1 MIVPAPRLG
10 ARVMVATQ
18 PIDFRAGINRLV
30 ALTSQ
35 VLGSDPYCG
44 DVFVYRSKRADRLKI
59 LHWDGSGMI
68 LATKWL
74 ESGAFRWPPVRDGKI
89 HLSMAEYTALL
100 SGLDWVKLAPQP
112 VKKPQL
118 VG

>member
-1 MIVPAPRLG
+1 MIAPSLQPG
-10 ARVMVATQ
+10 ARVLVATQ

-35 VLGSDPYCG
+35 VLAADPYCG
-44 DVFVYRSKRADRLKI
+44 DVFVYRSKRADRCKI

-74 ESGAFRWPPVRDGKI
+74 EAGAFRWPPVRDGKI
-89 HLSMAEYTALL
+89 HLSLAEYTALL
-100 SGLDWVKLAPQP
+100 SGLDWIRLAPQP
-112 VKKPQL
+112 VRKPVL
-118 VG
+118 TG